1 MTAHARP
8 GRRRGGYF
16 PFLLP
21 GIVLFSLVIV
31 FPFLMNT
38 VVSFT
43 TWTGVGTPEWVGIEN
58 YVRLLGDSTF
68 WTSFTNIA
76 AMLVAMMVI
85 PTIVGLILASIL
97 FDFVGR
103 NAGDSTASRLRAGY
117 YLPQVLP
124 VAIAGVVWGWILHP
138 TYGAL
143 NQILSLIGLESLTR
157 NWLGDPG
164 TALLTVMTVMVW
176 FQLGYPVVMFM
187 AGLQRADPTLSEA
200 AELDG
205 AGWWQRFRFVT
216 VFEIRPELFVVVLT
230 STIYTLKV
238 FGPIFVL
245 TRGGP
250 GNTTNVPSYF
260 AYQNFFER
268 AAVGY
273 GAAIAT
279 VLTLVILVFALFFL
293 RFQNRL
299 EADS

>member
-1 MTAHARP
+1 VTAHARS

-21 GIVLFSLVIV
+21 GIVLFSLIIV
-31 FPFLMNT
+31 FPLLMNT

-43 TWTGVGTPEWVGIEN
+43 TWTGVGTPGWVGIEN
-58 YVRLLGDSTF
+58 YIRLMGDSTF

-85 PTIVGLILASIL
+85 PTIVGLVLASIL

-103 NAGDSTASRLRAGY
+103 YASDKTASRLRAGY

-143 NQILSLIGLESLTR
+143 NQILDLIGLDGLTR

-164 TALLTVMTVMVW
+164 TALLAVMAVMVW

-230 STIYTLKV
+230 TTIYTLKV

-279 VLTLVILVFALFFL
+279 VLTLVILVFAVLFL
-293 RFQNRL
+293 RFQNRV
-299 EADS
+299 EAGS